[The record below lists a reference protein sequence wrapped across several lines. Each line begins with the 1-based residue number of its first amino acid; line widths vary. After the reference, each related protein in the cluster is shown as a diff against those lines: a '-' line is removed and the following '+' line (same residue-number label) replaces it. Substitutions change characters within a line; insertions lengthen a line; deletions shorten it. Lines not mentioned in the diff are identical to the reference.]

1 MADKRDNL
9 QLNPAFRAD
18 GWVLLIF
25 LTLLAFGWL
34 SVCGASHS
42 FGGIDFLVVRHTSR
56 QTISLDLL
64 LSRTGSRHSHV
75 RRRYFDM
82 LADLFYWGM
91 MLLLL
96 VTPFYCA

>member
-42 FGGIDFLVVRHTSR
+42 FGGIDFLSFDTRPGKQLVWSCY
-56 QTISLDLL
+56 
-64 LSRTGSRHSHV
+64 SHV
-75 RRRYFDM
+75 RRP
-82 LADLFYWGM
+82 LFRHARRLV
-91 MLLLL
+91 LLGHDAL
-96 VTPFYCA
+96 VAGHAIYCA